1 MVFSAEGGMKTCTF
15 NPPKKSTS
23 MTRNKLSL
31 LLLAAAVFTLSQQAI
46 AQKTKPQ
53 IKSVAGTVNPPFNV
67 VADEFAD
74 IMVLR
79 YQVPGFNELS
89 AKQKELAYYL
99 YEAALSGRDI
109 IWDQKYKH
117 NLKVRKTLEAIW
129 KNHKGDRN
137 SKDWKEFEVYTKR
150 VWFSNGIHHHYASDK
165 IMPGFSEAAFAGWIK
180 EVPVTTLPLA
190 KGETPDQLIA
200 FLNPVMF
207 DPNVDAK
214 TVNLEGGIDNIK
226 GSANN
231 FYEGVTAK
239 EVEDYYASKR
249 DENDQTPV
257 SYGLNSKL
265 MKVDGKIV
273 EIPWKVGGMYGAAI
287 SKIVYWLEKAS
298 GVAEN
303 AEQKKALD
311 LLIEFYKTGD
321 LKKFDEYNIAWVADV
336 NSTIDVVNGFIEVY
350 QDALGKKGSFESVV
364 SLKDFEATKKIQTI
378 ASNAQWFEDNAPLLP
393 EHKKEKV
400 KGIIGKSINVIVE
413 SGDAAPSTPI
423 GINLP
428 NSNWIRQQHGSK
440 SVALGNIVNAYNVA
454 SGKSP
459 VMDEFA
465 LNDEVKNR
473 IRKFGN
479 LSSELHTDMH
489 EVIGHA
495 SGKLEP
501 GVAPPDVT
509 LKNYQNAL
517 EEARADLVALYYI
530 TDQKLVDI
538 GVMPSVEVGYAE
550 YDSYLMNGLMLQLNR
565 VDLGKSLEEAH
576 MRNRQ
581 LISKWVLEKGKAE
594 NVAELIKKDGKTYVR
609 INDYKKLRT
618 LFGDLLREI
627 QRIKSKGDF
636 AAGQALVENYGVKI
650 DPALHKEIKERF
662 SKLDVAPYKGFI
674 QPKLTPVI
682 QDGKFVD
689 VKIEYPESFEK
700 QMMEY
705 AEKYSFLPVTN

>member
-1 MVFSAEGGMKTCTF
+1 MNKMKF
-15 NPPKKSTS
+15 GFQ
-23 MTRNKLSL
+23 
-31 LLLAAAVFTLSQQAI
+31 LLALIGIFLASPLC
-46 AQKTKPQ
+46 AQKTKPEI
-53 IKSVAGTVNPPFNV
+53 IKEGKTISPPFNY
-67 VADEFAD
+67 VAEEFAD

-89 AKQKELAYYL
+89 TKQKELAYYL

-109 IWDQKYKH
+109 IWDQKYRH
-117 NLKVRKTLEAIW
+117 NLKIRKTLEAIW
-129 KNHKGDRN
+129 KNHKGN
-137 SKDWKEFEVYTKR
+137 KSEKDWKEFEIYTKR

-165 IMPGFSEAAFAGWIK
+165 IKPGFSESAFAGWIK
-180 EVPVTTLPLA
+180 QIPSSELPLS
-190 KGETPDQLIA
+190 KGESPDQLIA
-200 FLNPVMF
+200 FLNPILF
-207 DPNVDAK
+207 NPDVDAK
-214 TVNLEGGIDNIK
+214 TVNLEAGIDNIK

-231 FYEGVTAK
+231 FYEDISQQ
-239 EVEDYYASKR
+239 EVENFYSALHNN
-249 DENDQTPV
+249 ENKTPV
-257 SYGLNSKL
+257 SHGLNSKL

-273 EIPWKVGGMYGAAI
+273 EIPWKVGGMYSEAI
-287 SKIVYWLEKAS
+287 SKIVYWLQKAS

-311 LLIEFYKTGD
+311 LLIDYYKTGD

-350 QDALGKKGSFESVV
+350 QDALGKKGSYESVV
-364 SLKDFEATKKIQTI
+364 SIKDFEATKKIETI

-393 EHKKEKV
+393 EHKKETV

-440 SVALGNIVNAYNVA
+440 SVALGNIVSAYNIS

-459 VMDEFA
+459 VTDEFA
-465 LNDEVKNR
+465 INDEVKSR
-473 IRKFGN
+473 IRLYGN
-479 LSSELHTDMH
+479 LCSELHTDMH

-501 GVAPPDVT
+501 GVATPDIT

-530 TDQKLVDI
+530 TDNKLIEI
-538 GVMPSVEVGYAE
+538 GVMPSIEVGYAE
-550 YDSYLMNGLMLQLNR
+550 YDSYLMNGLILQLNR
-565 VDLGKSLEEAH
+565 VELGKSIEEAH

-581 LISKWVLEKGKAE
+581 LISKWVLEKGKE
-594 NVAELIKKDGKTYVR
+594 DKVAELIKKDGKTYVR

-618 LFGDLLREI
+618 LFGELLKEI
-627 QRIKSKGDF
+627 QRIKSQGDF
-636 AAGQALVENYGVKI
+636 AAGQALVENYGVKV
-650 DPALHKEIKERF
+650 DQELHKEVKERF
-662 SKLDVAPYKGFI
+662 SKLGVAPYKGFI

-682 QDGKFVD
+682 ENGVFVD
-689 VKIEYPESFEK
+689 VKIEYPDSFVN
-700 QMMEY
+700 QMLEY
-705 AEKYSFLPVTN
+705 GERYSFLPVEN